1 VRGVGAIGAA
11 GEVVAEEVM
20 VVAGKGAEYDSGSG
34 EREGEGEGAVL
45 RGGGFGA
52 ALLPFLASFLFF
64 KFLFFSS
71 GYRLCVAASH
81 DC

>member
-1 VRGVGAIGAA
+1 
-11 GEVVAEEVM
+11 
-20 VVAGKGAEYDSGSG
+20 
-34 EREGEGEGAVL
+34 VL

-64 KFLFFSS
+64 FKFLFFSS